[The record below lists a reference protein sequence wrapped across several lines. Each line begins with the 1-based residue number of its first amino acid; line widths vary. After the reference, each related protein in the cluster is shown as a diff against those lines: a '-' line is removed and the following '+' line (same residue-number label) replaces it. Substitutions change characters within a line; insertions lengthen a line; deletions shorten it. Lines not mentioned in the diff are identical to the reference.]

1 MRAEERTL
9 IKCFIPPIL
18 LVALMWIVKG
28 YEIRYG
34 VDLVEYGIFPRD
46 IDSLKG
52 IITMPFIHADLT
64 HIFSN
69 SIPLIILGACMIFF
83 YRDMY
88 KKVFALIWLLSGT
101 WLWLGGR
108 EAWHIGA
115 SGVVYGMASFLLMS
129 GILRKERRLMALSLL
144 VIFLYG
150 GMVWGFFP
158 LLKGISWEAHLFG
171 AIAGCL
177 LAWVYR
183 KEGPQRVA
191 FDWENEPDSP
201 DEIIELPEE
210 DYVDEENTNQPTS
223 TDPFNPPTIMYHYKT
238 DDPEKDDS
246 LNNK

>member
-9 IKCFIPPIL
+9 LKCFIPPFL
-18 LVALMWIVKG
+18 LVALMWLVKG

-34 VDLVEYGIFPRD
+34 VDLYEYGIFPRD
-46 IDSLKG
+46 IDTLKG
-52 IITMPFIHADLT
+52 ILTMPFIHADLT

-88 KKVFALIWLLSGT
+88 KKVFALIWLLSGS

-115 SGVVYGMASFLLMS
+115 SGVVYGMASFLLIS

-171 AIAGCL
+171 AIAGCM

-191 FDWENEPDSP
+191 FDWENEPDSS
-201 DEIIELPEE
+201 DEMIDILE
-210 DYVDEENTNQPTS
+210 EENGEEENNNQPTS
-223 TDPFNPPTIMYHYKT
+223 TDPFHPPTITYHYKT
-238 DDPEKDDS
+238 DDPEKDES

>member
-183 KEGPQRVA
+183 KEGPQRIA

-201 DEIIELPEE
+201 DEIIELSEE
-210 DYVDEENTNQPTS
+210 DYVEEENNNQPTT

>member
-191 FDWENEPDSP
+191 YEWENEPDSP
-201 DEIIELPEE
+201 DEIIELSEE
-210 DYVDEENTNQPTS
+210 DYVEEENNNQPTT